1 MSPRAFLPRAVEVI
15 AVEVFDKPG
24 AVQKVADKMK
34 EMEAAF
40 ITAGAS
46 EVWFVHWGEL
56 AVLIPSV
63 ALQGRLCYSTGVFL
77 GMKEQSCKS

>member
-1 MSPRAFLPRAVEVI
+1 VEVI